1 MQPRLTLVLALV
13 ACSAVSVCASGNLTP
28 ENFDWDQVLTAP
40 RVPLVK
46 IPSLAPTLLEM
57 FKLGGVKGDAP
68 QNKTNNPALIK
79 LSTLMPKLPI
89 IPSFDAPKFN
99 ASTTDAEV
107 QGNVTA
113 AVAALR
119 VPLVESVMLPQYVAG
134 LKARI
139 GGEAS
144 WLDSMA
150 NDTASQQRL
159 CAMMPQFA
167 QRCVQFLTHV
177 QRAKVQ
183 ALSASLG
190 VLQSMEA
197 QLNTD
202 LATKLAAFNLASSQA
217 VNGNWLCNLAAAL
230 DQDIK
235 AGAGSSTSGAYAAK
249 ATSAV
254 EKLRDFVSGRWEVS
268 PWWRMQADTQLPKL
282 VATCPIT
289 L

>member
-1 MQPRLTLVLALV
+1 MCV
-13 ACSAVSVCASGNLTP
+13 AHA
-28 ENFDWDQVLTAP
+28 E
-40 RVPLVK
+40 
-46 IPSLAPTLLEM
+46 
-57 FKLGGVKGDAP
+57 
-68 QNKTNNPALIK
+68 
-79 LSTLMPKLPI
+79 
-89 IPSFDAPKFN
+89 FN

-202 LATKLAAFNLASSQA
+202 LATKLAAFNL
-217 VNGNWLCNLAAAL
+217 VRRLAWPVE
-230 DQDIK
+230 K
-235 AGAGSSTSGAYAAK
+235 AGQLVVTQSMPCRLAVLGGPKCQARRRCSCRLLKCCVNSAMLPAK
-249 ATSAV
+249 
-254 EKLRDFVSGRWEVS
+254 G
-268 PWWRMQADTQLPKL
+268 M
-282 VATCPIT
+282 
-289 L
+289 